1 MNFVRAISSEGFGRL
16 NFYRKV
22 RALLDEDRAFRDF
35 FEGETTRVPQFYLDI
50 IRKDLGSLWEWLPE
64 GAVYHDPNAYLN
76 AELEKKKSRVRA

>member
-22 RALLDEDRAFRDF
+22 RGLLDEDRAFRDF

-50 IRKDLGSLWEWLPE
+50 IKKRPWLALGMASGGSDIP
-64 GAVYHDPNAYLN
+64 
-76 AELEKKKSRVRA
+76 